1 MNPSNSPTRPS
12 NELLFLVTIAVG
24 AVVASIAAIALTGHV
39 VFLVLAL
46 ALLFVA
52 LAAVI
57 AEVVK
62 LASDDEDGSRRQAR

>member
-62 LASDDEDGSRRQAR
+62 LASDDEDGSRRQAH